1 MREPDF
7 NATAARGLPFFFIL
21 AGQGPSPSA
30 KRFPVEHAFLA
41 IEAPAVKDSIKRPRA
56 RSSCCRSDRTTHPSE
71 VESARPTMIAV
82 VVDKIENAAGRIR
95 SRYC

>member
-7 NATAARGLPFFFIL
+7 NATAARGLPLFFIL
-21 AGQGPSPSA
+21 ANQGPSPSA

-71 VESARPTMIAV
+71 VEAAPLSTMTAEVADEVQSA
-82 VVDKIENAAGRIR
+82 AAA
-95 SRYC
+95 CD